1 MTYMRQNQPGSL
13 VRSEM
18 MAVEKGITSTNPCF
32 QAER

>member
-18 MAVEKGITSTNPCF
+18 TVRLAGNHFDESVFSD
-32 QAER
+32 